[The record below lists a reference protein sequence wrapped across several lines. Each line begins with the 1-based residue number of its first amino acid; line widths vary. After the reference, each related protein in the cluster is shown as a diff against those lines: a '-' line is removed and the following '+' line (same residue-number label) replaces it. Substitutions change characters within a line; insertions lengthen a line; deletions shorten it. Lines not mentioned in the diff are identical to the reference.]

1 MKPSLF
7 RLLTGLLLCLL
18 PSLQTLAYVRDQ
30 APLCADGQVTLTLK
44 LGAGA
49 NDSTNTAI
57 KALGFWNP
65 YMKRV
70 QLNGITAAEGVG
82 TKGNGVNEVFF
93 DSSVYGKAF
102 DNGVLAITYTRY
114 SSTSREESDV
124 IVNSSII
131 WSIYSGYWQGNP
143 GDLRRVLAHEF
154 GHVLGLDHPDEH
166 GQSVNALMNSQ
177 AGWTEIPQAD
187 DQTGVA
193 TLYGAPDSMIP
204 KISYISPTSIRAYEG
219 EGYSIYVSY
228 SSSLP
233 CTLVWLKDGVEMP
246 GLGSTGN
253 VSLSQMK
260 PADSGNYQ
268 VRITNLAGSVLSDK
282 VSVTVLE
289 EVPPTVDALGDMTA
303 EVGQSVSYYTWI
315 SSHTS
320 YTIQWCKDGSP
331 ISGETN
337 RSLYLNN
344 LKLTDAGLYTIVAT
358 NKAGSTTSKP
368 SRLTVN
374 PARPPVI
381 SSQPRNLS
389 IWEGDTGRFSVSCTG
404 SSPMTF
410 TWYKD
415 GVAIPGA
422 TSSEYYWYSSKRSDS
437 GVYTV
442 VVSNVAG
449 SVTSDPATLEI
460 IPPPV
465 ATISLTRQVTTNLGD
480 SFNLWASISP
490 SSGVYTYQWYL
501 NGKPIAGATS
511 NSYSVSVTSAAQLG
525 DYLLTVTNSRGGMS
539 SANCSVS
546 MRSNTAPVSGAW
558 VGTARVGDLAFFAYA
573 NPARLEIYDL
583 QTETWRSS
591 VPLDSAPTA
600 LCEGAGKLYYVS
612 LGSLYSLAP
621 SSMSSTLL
629 SSTLGSRTTGLCY
642 LNGKL
647 IVYQN
652 DGSYSGTRL
661 LVVDAATAALV
672 PQQPN
677 VSTSYVSPT
686 FAAYPAGN
694 RVYTS
699 SNAYN
704 PTVNAITFD
713 ANGNYVSFTQST
725 DYTNNN
731 LGQRVFISGDGALV
745 FSEGGPVFA
754 TSTLT
759 STTNLLPFR
768 DLGFRADGTPVTL
781 TYSELRLHDQLLR
794 NIGNIALAAPANAL
808 FLRGEKAY
816 AFSYPTSGA
825 QALVQIRKLE
835 ADADTGIQLTDPE
848 GIAFTPDF
856 VGLDASGTVLLLSR
870 LKQQV
875 FRWDPAAR
883 KFADKHF
890 PLHGA
895 PQLVT
900 HSPNLNRLFL
910 SYGQGLVRQVNLDQP
925 GTSDSFFTQAN
936 NQVNGLAAAG
946 QFVLIN
952 DPANSWSANSLFDAN
967 GKRLV
972 RKDWADAAQ
981 DYLWIPSN
989 NRLYLLPYARS
1000 WMEIRTDGSF
1010 GTTRNNSGYGSDIR
1024 KAWASPDGS
1033 SLLTNIGT
1041 FMDSDTGTENNH
1053 LSISSIIDATWMNK
1067 RLYTVRET
1075 WEGSQL
1081 ERWGGGNYG
1090 KDASALIE
1098 GRPIRL
1104 LPLPSGRLLLVMM
1117 RGPRLFFAQFDE
1129 ALGTV
1134 SIDGTGT
1141 ASSISN
1147 LSARS
1152 EAGINDNTLTPS
1164 FVIEGTQPKRIIIRA
1179 VGPTLKDF
1187 GLGNPIPDP
1196 LINVFNNKQVAI
1208 AGNDNWGSVTNLT
1221 DLTGTSAR
1229 LGAFA
1234 LKAGSKDAAIL
1245 LTLDPGAYTVQVTD
1259 SKNTVAPA
1267 MAEVYDADEGTGSSR
1282 LSNMALRGKV
1292 GSGDSTMIVGF
1303 VVSGSSP
1310 RTLLIRGIGPGL
1322 AKFGVSGTLSDPYLK
1337 LFAQGN
1343 DTPLYSNDNWSPS
1356 PVIAEAARKVGAFA
1370 LDDLSRDAS
1379 LLVTLDP
1386 GVYTVHLVSADKT
1399 TGVGLLELYLMPE

>member
-1 MKPSLF
+1 MKHSLF
-7 RLLTGLLLCLL
+7 RFLTGFLLCLL
-18 PSLQTLAYVRDQ
+18 PSLPSLAYVRDE
-30 APLCADGQVTLTLK
+30 APLCADGQVSLSIK

-70 QLNGITAAEGVG
+70 QLSGITAAEGVG

-166 GQSVNALMNSQ
+166 GQYVSALMNSQ

-193 TLYGAPDSMIP
+193 TLYGAPDTMKP
-204 KISYISPTSIRAYEG
+204 KISYLSPTSIRAYEG
-219 EGYSIYVSY
+219 ESYSIYVSY
-228 SSSLP
+228 ESSLP
-233 CTLVWLKDGVEMP
+233 CTLVWLKDGVEVP
-246 GLGSTGN
+246 GLGSTN
-253 VSLSQMK
+253 NMNLSQMK
-260 PADSGNYQ
+260 PGDSGDYQ
-268 VRITNLAGSVLSDK
+268 VRITNIAGAVLSAK
-282 VSVTVLE
+282 VPVTVLE
-289 EVPPTVDALGDMTA
+289 EVPPTVDALSDMTA

-358 NKAGSTTSKP
+358 NKAGSTTSKA

-389 IWEGDTGRFSVSCTG
+389 IWEGDTGRFYVSCTG
-404 SSPMTF
+404 TTPMTF
-410 TWYKD
+410 IWHKD
-415 GVAIPGA
+415 GVPIPGA

-442 VVSNVAG
+442 VVSNAAG

-465 ATISLTRQVTTNLGD
+465 ATITMTRQVTANLGEY
-480 SFNLWASISP
+480 FNLWAGISP
-490 SSGVYTYQWYL
+490 SNGAYTFQWYL
-501 NGKPIAGATS
+501 NGKPIAGANS
-511 NSYSVSVTSAAQLG
+511 NSYSVNSATAAQLG
-525 DYLLTVTNSRGGMS
+525 DYVLTATNARGGTS
-539 SANCSVS
+539 SGNCSVVLRTNS
-546 MRSNTAPVSGAW
+546 TPVSGAW

-583 QTETWRSS
+583 QTETWRNSLS
-591 VPLDSAPTA
+591 LGSAPTA
-600 LCEGAGKLYYVS
+600 LCEGGGKLYYVCS
-612 LGSLYSLAP
+612 GSLYRLDPAT
-621 SSMSSTLL
+621 MTSTLV
-629 SSTLGSRTTGLCY
+629 STTLGSRTTGLCY

-647 IVYQN
+647 IIYQN
-652 DGSYSGTRL
+652 DGTYGGTRL
-661 LVVDAATAALV
+661 LVADATNAALD
-672 PQQPN
+672 PKQPN
-677 VSTSYVSPT
+677 ISTGYVSP
-686 FAAYPAGN
+686 ALAVSPATN
-694 RVYTS
+694 QVFS
-699 SNAYN
+699 SNNSYN
-704 PTVNAITFD
+704 PTVSAITFD
-713 ANGNYVSFTQST
+713 ANGNYVSFAQSP
-725 DYTNNN
+725 DSTNPNI
-731 LGQRVFISGDGALV
+731 GQRVFVSGDGALV
-745 FSEGGPVFA
+745 FSEGGPVYA

-759 STTNLLPFR
+759 STANLLPFR
-768 DLGFRADGTPVTL
+768 DLGFKADGTPVTL
-781 TYSELRLHDQLLR
+781 TYSGLQLHDQQLR
-794 NIGNIALAAPANAL
+794 NIGNIALATPANAL

-816 AFSYPTSGA
+816 AFCYPNSGA

-835 ADADTGIQLTDPE
+835 AEAESGIELIDPE

-856 VGLDASGTVLLLSR
+856 VGLDANGMVLLLSR
-870 LKQQV
+870 LKRQV
-875 FRWDPAAR
+875 FRWDPGTR

-895 PQLVT
+895 PQLIT
-900 HSPNLNRLFL
+900 HSPALNRLFL
-910 SYGQGLVRQVNLDQP
+910 SYGMGLVRQLNLDQP
-925 GTSDSFFTQAN
+925 GTSDSFYAQAN
-936 NQVNGLAAAG
+936 TQVNGLAAAG

-952 DPANSWSANSLFDAN
+952 DLANYWGANCLYDAT
-967 GKRLV
+967 GLRLV
-972 RKDWADAAQ
+972 RKDWVNAAQ

-1010 GTTRNNSGYGSDIR
+1010 GTTRDNSGSGNEVR
-1024 KAWASPDGS
+1024 KAWASPDGA
-1033 SLLTNIGT
+1033 SLLTSIGT
-1041 FMDSDTGTENNH
+1041 FMDSDTGKENNH
-1053 LSISSIIDATWMNK
+1053 LSISSIIDATWMNN
-1067 RLYTVRET
+1067 RLFTVRET

-1090 KDASALIE
+1090 KDAAALIE
-1098 GRPIRL
+1098 GRPLRL
-1104 LPLPSGRLLLVMM
+1104 LPLPSGRLLLVVM
-1117 RGPRLFFAQFDE
+1117 RGPRIFFAQLDE
-1129 ALGTV
+1129 ALGIV
-1134 SIDGTGT
+1134 SVDGTGT
-1141 ASSISN
+1141 ASSITN

-1164 FVIEGTQPKRIIIRA
+1164 FVIEGNQPKRIIIRA

-1187 GLGNPIPDP
+1187 GLANPIPDP
-1196 LINVFNNKQVAI
+1196 LINVFNNKQLAI
-1208 AGNDNWGSVTNLT
+1208 AGNDNWSSVANLG
-1221 DLTGTSAR
+1221 DLTSTSAR

-1234 LKAGSKDAAIL
+1234 LKEGSKDAAVL
-1245 LTLDPGAYTVQVTD
+1245 LTLEPGAYTVQVTD
-1259 SKNTVAPA
+1259 SKKTVAPA

-1322 AKFGVSGTLSDPYLK
+1322 AKFGVSGTLADPYLK
-1337 LFAQGN
+1337 LFAQGS
-1343 DTPLYSNDNWSPS
+1343 DTPLHSNDNWSPS
-1356 PVIAEAARKVGAFA
+1356 TFIADAAKKVGAFA
-1370 LDDLSRDAS
+1370 LDDLSKDAS
-1379 LLVTLDP
+1379 LLVSLDP
-1386 GVYTVHLVSADKT
+1386 GVYTVHLVSADGS